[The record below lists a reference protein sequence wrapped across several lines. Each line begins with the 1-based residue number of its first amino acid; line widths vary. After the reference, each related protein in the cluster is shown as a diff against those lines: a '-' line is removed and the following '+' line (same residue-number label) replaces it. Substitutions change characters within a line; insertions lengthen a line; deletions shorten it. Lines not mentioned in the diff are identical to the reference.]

1 METALVL
8 RGGQGV
14 GKTKVG
20 QVFGSLL
27 GDHYAL
33 VAESRYVTGQFNAHM
48 MALILLHADEA
59 FWAGDKT
66 AEGKLKDLVTG
77 DAHFIEFK
85 GIDPIRVR
93 NYVRLFVTGN
103 HDWQVPA
110 GFGERRFA
118 VLDVSDA
125 HMQDHTY
132 FAAIDEE
139 MAHGGREALLH
150 HLLTFDLSSE
160 NLRKIPETEALL
172 EQKIAAMNAEQ
183 IWWYETLRRGE
194 LPALAQVSPGECPK
208 DALFNDYLAHAKKQG
223 VNRRSVETQIGM
235 FLRKQVPHLRSYQQA
250 IGQD

>member
-66 AEGKLKDLVTG
+66 AEGNLKDLVTG
-77 DAHFIEFK
+77 DTHFIEFK

-103 HDWQVPA
+103 HDWQIPA

-118 VLDVSDA
+118 VLDVGEA
-125 HMQDHTY
+125 HKGAISGSVRPPCTRWCSRWSASAWS
-132 FAAIDEE
+132 AANRGWRAASRCSSPPKTCPSYAIPNPSNPLCRGTSGSSAVGTGILMLRLPGFDE
-139 MAHGGREALLH
+139 
-150 HLLTFDLSSE
+150 
-160 NLRKIPETEALL
+160 
-172 EQKIAAMNAEQ
+172 
-183 IWWYETLRRGE
+183 
-194 LPALAQVSPGECPK
+194 
-208 DALFNDYLAHAKKQG
+208 
-223 VNRRSVETQIGM
+223 
-235 FLRKQVPHLRSYQQA
+235 
-250 IGQD
+250 